1 MTALSDFK
9 IKRKYD
15 AKAVPLTSFL
25 SGSWDAY
32 HLVDFDPPL
41 PFTAGDVIEAMEV
54 FRKVYKTSV
63 IVKSHPELVL
73 WELHLEQRV
82 KRMKT
87 RHSGEGVAGRQAA
100 FSKFRF
106 AVNVEYELLFA
117 NRSIPGRIFKE
128 LCKGLHCRDLKALSL
143 NYSDPVNLLM
153 LYRQANERSPGAMK
167 LQYQEKMFSRMD
179 QILSGFSLSNVVE
192 PENDPAKEV
201 HLKLGSK
208 TDEIPRIRKITAEVE
223 DVPLKTKIA
232 ELKGFRLKNV
242 DIELSGSSTYHIY
255 VYLAEMGIIKNIP
268 RWVADTREKGKTH
281 CKAKFS

>member
-1 MTALSDFK
+1 MSALSDFK

-15 AKAVPLTSFL
+15 PEAVSLSSFL

-32 HLVDFDPPL
+32 HLVDYDPPL
-41 PFTAGDVIEAMEV
+41 PFTAGDVIEAMDI
-54 FRKVYKTSV
+54 FRKVYKTRV

-73 WELHLEQRV
+73 WELHLESKSR
-82 KRMKT
+82 RMKT
-87 RHSGEGVAGRQAA
+87 RHSGEGLAGRQAL
-100 FSKFRF
+100 FTKFRF
-106 AVNVEYELLFA
+106 AVNVENELLFA
-117 NRSIPGRIFKE
+117 NRGIPGRIFKE

-143 NYSDPVNLLM
+143 HHSDPINLLM

-167 LQYQEKMFSRMD
+167 LQYQEKMISRME
-179 QILSGFSLSNVVE
+179 QILSGFSLSNEIE
-192 PENDPAKEV
+192 PETDIAKEI
-201 HLKLGSK
+201 HLKLGCK

-242 DIELSGSSTYHIY
+242 DIELSGASTYHVY
-255 VYLAEMGIIKNIP
+255 VYLAEMGVIKNIP
-268 RWVADTREKGKTH
+268 RWVTETREKGKTH